1 MVSRPFEALIGQAQ
15 AVELLQ
21 QAVAKQRIA
30 PAYLF
35 VGPPGV
41 GRRLA
46 ALEFLQLLLQMTNK
60 TGNKTDETLLR
71 QKIRDRNHPDLLW
84 VEPTYLHQGR
94 RVGAAEAAELGLKRK
109 APPQVRLDQVRDI
122 SQFLSRPPLAAER
135 SVVVIEQAETMGE
148 AAANALLKTLE
159 EPGRA
164 TLILIAPDADALLTT
179 LVSRCQRI
187 PFSRLS
193 AAEVA
198 TVLQR
203 VGYGDILQ
211 HPNLLAIAQGSPG
224 LAIASWQQLQ
234 IIPADLLSDLQT
246 PPTSLQQALEL
257 GRRIDQTLD
266 TETQLWLI
274 EYLQQTY
281 WQQHQSVPHAVAYL
295 QAFEQA
301 RRCLLQYVQPR
312 LVWEVTLMTV
322 QQQMAPWR

>member
-1 MVSRPFEALIGQAQ
+1 
-15 AVELLQ
+15 
-21 QAVAKQRIA
+21 
-30 PAYLF
+30 
-35 VGPPGV
+35 
-41 GRRLA
+41 
-46 ALEFLQLLLQMTNK
+46 
-60 TGNKTDETLLR
+60 
-71 QKIRDRNHPDLLW
+71 
-84 VEPTYLHQGR
+84 
-94 RVGAAEAAELGLKRK
+94 
-109 APPQVRLDQVRDI
+109 
-122 SQFLSRPPLAAER
+122 
-135 SVVVIEQAETMGE
+135 VVVIEQAETMGE